1 MYMIKTFYNCRLNG
15 LDGLFEK
22 LEDAKSAIETNKFDL
37 SENGTNDTVIIQEIQ
52 FGVYPEGPIICQY
65 RWDRDKECYEGPY
78 PID

>member
-1 MYMIKTFYNCRLNG
+1 MIKTFYNGRFNG

-22 LEDAKSAIETNKFDL
+22 LEVAKHAIETNKYDL
-37 SENGTNDTVIIQEIQ
+37 SENGTNNVVIIQEIQ

-65 RWDRDKECYEGPY
+65 IWNRDKECYEGPY

>member
-1 MYMIKTFYNCRLNG
+1 MYMIKTFYKGRFNG

-37 SENGTNDTVIIQEIQ
+37 SENGTNDIAIIQEIQ
-52 FGVYPEGPIICQY
+52 LGMYPEGHILCQY
-65 RWDRDKECYEGPY
+65 VWNRDKECYEGPY

>member
-22 LEDAKSAIETNKFDL
+22 LEDAKSAIENNKFDL

-52 FGVYPEGPIICQY
+52 FGVYPEGRILY
-65 RWDRDKECYEGPY
+65 LYEWNRAKECYEGGPY
-78 PID
+78 YD